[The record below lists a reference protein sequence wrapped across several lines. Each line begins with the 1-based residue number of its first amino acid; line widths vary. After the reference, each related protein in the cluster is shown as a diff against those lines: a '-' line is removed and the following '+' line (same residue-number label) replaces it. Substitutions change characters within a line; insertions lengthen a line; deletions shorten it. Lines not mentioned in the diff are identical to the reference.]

1 MNRETLTDTRLTIQ
15 GPGFQG
21 DDLERYLETRYD
33 KAPVPYT
40 PPASDVQPYNA
51 TKAVQDLVKPLAGL
65 AVLLYGGYLAAVSAV
80 AVGAAIM
87 TTVAAYAVPIGGTAA
102 AIVTLLL
109 CFGSRNEP
117 EGSESAKNTNGGQII
132 NVTVNVAGD
141 SVNVSSQK

>member
-1 MNRETLTDTRLTIQ
+1 MTDTRLTIQ

-51 TKAVQDLVKPLAGL
+51 TKAVQDLVKPVVILSALAGG
-65 AVLLYGGYLAAVSAV
+65 VYMVGVVAV

-87 TTVAAYAVPIGGTAA
+87 TTVSAYAVPIGGAA
-102 AIVTLLL
+102 AAVVTLVL

-117 EGSESAKNTNGGQII
+117 SGKEAAKNANGGHVV

-141 SVNVSSQK
+141 SVNVSSNGK

>member
-1 MNRETLTDTRLTIQ
+1 MNNIQ
-15 GPGFQG
+15 PYHP

-40 PPASDVQPYNA
+40 PPAEVQPYNA